1 MRRPLAVAAVL
12 AGLLATAPTAAL
24 AHQGNPNMKS
34 VVDALRPRVPGVS
47 LQVLSGDDRFQL
59 TNRSKDTVLVQGYDK
74 EPYARIAP
82 DGTVT
87 VNHNSPAFYLNT
99 ERYGAVT
106 VPKTASA
113 KATPDWQV
121 LDKTGVF
128 EWHDHRMHWM
138 AQTVPTIVKD
148 KSAKTKIFDYKIPIK
163 IGADQGQILGT
174 LWWDPAKDGGP
185 PVGAIVAFVVLL
197 LAGAGAIVV
206 ARRRRGGGGDGEDG
220 SDSDGGAPA
229 LDGPAPVPAAS
240 GREAW

>member
-12 AGLLATAPTAAL
+12 AGLMATAPTAAL

-34 VVDALRPRVPGVS
+34 VVDALQPRTAGVS

-59 TNRSKDTVLVQGYDK
+59 INRSRETVIVRGYDK
-74 EPYARIAP
+74 EPYARITP
-82 DGTVT
+82 DGTVA

-113 KATPDWQV
+113 KARPDWEV

-138 AQTVPTIVKD
+138 AKTVPGVVKD
-148 KSAKTKIFDYKIPIK
+148 RSAKTKIFDYKIPVTV
-163 IGADQGQILGT
+163 GATQGQILGT
-174 LWWDPAKDGGP
+174 LWWWPAQDGGP
-185 PVGAIVAFVVLL
+185 PAGAIVAFVVLL
-197 LAGAGAIVV
+197 VAGVGAVV
-206 ARRRRGGGGDGEDG
+206 VVRRRRR
-220 SDSDGGAPA
+220 APSA
-229 LDGPAPVPAAS
+229 AAS
-240 GREAW
+240 ASGEAW

>member
-1 MRRPLAVAAVL
+1 VRRPLAVAAVL
-12 AGLLATAPTAAL
+12 AGLMATAPTAAL

-34 VVDALRPRVPGVS
+34 VVDALQPRTAGVS

-59 TNRSKDTVLVQGYDK
+59 TNRSRETVVVRGYDK

-82 DGTVT
+82 DGTVA

-113 KATPDWQV
+113 KATPDWEV

-138 AQTVPTIVKD
+138 AKTVPGVVKD
-148 KSAKTKIFDYKIPIK
+148 QSAKTRIFDYRIPITV
-163 IGADQGQILGT
+163 GATQGQILGT
-174 LWWDPAKDGGP
+174 LWWWPAQDGGP
-185 PVGAIVAFVVLL
+185 PAGAIVAFVVLL
-197 LAGAGAIVV
+197 AAGVGAVV
-206 ARRRRGGGGDGEDG
+206 VVRRRRRPP
-220 SDSDGGAPA
+220 SS
-229 LDGPAPVPAAS
+229 PAAS
-240 GREAW
+240 AAGEAW

>member
-1 MRRPLAVAAVL
+1 MRRPRPLAVAAALVGL
-12 AGLLATAPTAAL
+12 AAIAPTAAL

-34 VVDALRPRVPGVS
+34 VVDALQPRTAGLT

-59 TNRSKDTVLVQGYDK
+59 TNRSDETVVVQGYDQ

-82 DGTVT
+82 DGTVE
-87 VNHNSPAFYLNT
+87 VNHNSPAFSLNT

-106 VPKTASA
+106 VPRTASA

-138 AQTVPTIVKD
+138 AETVPGVVKD
-148 KSAKTKIFDYKIPIK
+148 KAAKTKIFDYEIPIRV
-163 IGADQGQILGT
+163 GATQGRILGT

-185 PVGAIVAFVVLL
+185 PVGAIVALVVLVV
-197 LAGAGAIVV
+197 AGAIAVVV
-206 ARRRRGGGGDGEDG
+206 ARRRRR
-220 SDSDGGAPA
+220 
-229 LDGPAPVPAAS
+229 GPVAA
-240 GREAW
+240 GRESW